1 MCLVVDSLRGSVKQP
16 RGFGSQHFAT
26 VNVTGLQTDRGADR
40 QGGRQTGG
48 QTDRGTGSR
57 SSISI
62 ISSIISTCSR
72 LHVRRTCSE
81 VIVGV
86 QTLIITP
93 LKRSRDWGVTVITSV
108 TNNKQTFM

>member
-26 VNVTGLQTDRGADR
+26 VNVTGLQTDRGQTDR
-40 QGGRQTGG
+40 G
-48 QTDRGTGSR
+48 QTDRETGSS

-72 LHVRRTCSE
+72 LHVRRTRSE

-86 QTLIITP
+86 QTDRHSTKTQQRLGSDGYNICHQQQ
-93 LKRSRDWGVTVITSV
+93 
-108 TNNKQTFM
+108 TNLYETNKLT